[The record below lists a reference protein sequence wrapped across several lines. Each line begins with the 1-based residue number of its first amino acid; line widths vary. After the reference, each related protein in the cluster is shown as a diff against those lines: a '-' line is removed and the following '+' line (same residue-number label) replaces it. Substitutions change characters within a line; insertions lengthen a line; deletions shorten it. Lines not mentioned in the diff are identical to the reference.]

1 MPFEET
7 PRTIENIQAKREKL
21 EDLKYLN
28 EYGGFSQDGKEYK
41 IRVNKDEKLPT
52 VWSHILTN
60 KQFGTLVTEGMGGYT
75 WYKNSRLNRL
85 TSWSN
90 LPVQDIPSEI
100 IYMQDKDTK
109 KIWSLGLSPCPDE
122 NDYYITYGLG
132 YAKYQHQSNEIAQT
146 LNMYI
151 PMEDNLK
158 VQVLKLENH
167 GLKKKRIKLIYYI
180 KPVLEEDEI
189 KSNGYCNLEFVPNS
203 NIVCIKHTGVENTF
217 SDYMFVSCS
226 EKIKSYTGSKQSFI
240 GNGSIINPDGI
251 YQIEL
256 DKQNSLWQ
264 NEIIAIECEVELE
277 TLENKEIIFT
287 LGVGQTVLECQDIAY
302 KYNNLSK
309 AKEEYKNTKNYW
321 INMTENLQVNTP
333 LESINI
339 LLNSWLIYQTITSRL
354 LAKTGYY
361 QSGGAYGFR
370 DQLQDTIALKYVNP
384 DITKQ
389 QIIKHSKHQFIEGDV
404 EHWWHDETSRGIRTR
419 FSDDRLWLV
428 YLVEDY
434 IAFTGDK
441 EILDIKTPYLK
452 GNLLEN
458 DVDERYDMYEQSEIE
473 ESIYELS
480 TFP

>member
-1 MPFEET
+1 M
-7 PRTIENIQAKREKL
+7 
-21 EDLKYLN
+21 
-28 EYGGFSQDGKEYK
+28 
-41 IRVNKDEKLPT
+41 
-52 VWSHILTN
+52 
-60 KQFGTLVTEGMGGYT
+60 
-75 WYKNSRLNRL
+75 
-85 TSWSN
+85 
-90 LPVQDIPSEI
+90 
-100 IYMQDKDTK
+100 
-109 KIWSLGLSPCPDE
+109 
-122 NDYYITYGLG
+122 
-132 YAKYQHQSNEIAQT
+132 
-146 LNMYI
+146 
-151 PMEDNLK
+151 
-158 VQVLKLENH
+158 
-167 GLKKKRIKLIYYI
+167 
-180 KPVLEEDEI
+180 
-189 KSNGYCNLEFVPNS
+189 
-203 NIVCIKHTGVENTF
+203 
-217 SDYMFVSCS
+217 
-226 EKIKSYTGSKQSFI
+226 
-240 GNGSIINPDGI
+240 
-251 YQIEL
+251 
-256 DKQNSLWQ
+256 
-264 NEIIAIECEVELE
+264 ELE

-309 AKEEYKNTKNYW
+309 AKEEYENTKNYW
-321 INMTENLQVNTP
+321 KNMTENLQVNTP

-473 ESIYELS
+473 ESIYEHCKRAINISLNFGENGLPKIGSGDWNDGFS
-480 TFP
+480 TVGNKGKGESIWLGFFYMMF